1 MVITNAS
8 PKSFKTRPPVVVIM
22 GHIDH
27 GKSTLLDYI
36 RKSNVAGGEAGGI
49 TQHLGAYEVA
59 HVPEEGAGAGKSGL
73 ITFLDTPG
81 HEAFTGIRERGASA
95 ADIAILIVSGE
106 DGVKPQT
113 VEAYECIKK
122 ANIPFIVAI
131 TKIDKPSADIER
143 TKISLAEN
151 EIYLEGYGGDIS
163 FVPISSVTGKGI
175 PELLDMITLMAD
187 VADLRANFDAQPS
200 GIVVEA
206 HLNPKKGIAATL
218 IVKEGVLTSG
228 MHILADDAISPVR
241 IFENCYGRPIKEAK
255 PGRPARVIGFDKIP
269 GVGSIFHAFK
279 TKKEAEVAREIYKEK
294 FASDAEV
301 AKKAEKIKKDI
312 ADRAASSISSVSS
325 TGEKIP
331 AEAPTVTIPLI
342 IKADTVGSLEGI
354 RHEMKKLV
362 LNGVI
367 LHVIYDGIGEIS
379 ESDVKAGMA
388 NPATYILGFN
398 VEVDPKAAGIVERSG
413 VKVKTWNIIYKLV
426 EFLAE
431 LVKENKPK
439 VYVDEATGTL
449 KVMQVFSKA
458 KDKQIIGGKVQQ
470 GFIKLGSEVKILR
483 RDAEIGRGKIRELQQ
498 NKKKT
503 EEVNE
508 GYECG
513 LLVEAK
519 IEITI
524 GDKIQ
529 CFVVKEL

>member
-131 TKIDKPSADIER
+131 TKVDKPSADIER

-218 IVKEGVLTSG
+218 IVKEGVLASG

-255 PGRPARVIGFDKIP
+255 PGRPARVIGFDKTP
-269 GVGSIFHAFK
+269 GVGTIFHAFK

-294 FASDAEV
+294 FASDADV
-301 AKKAEKIKKDI
+301 AKKAEK
-312 ADRAASSISSVSS
+312 
-325 TGEKIP
+325 EKVEKP
-331 AEAPTVTIPLI
+331 LEEGAPTVTIPLI

-367 LHVIYDGIGEIS
+367 LHVIYDGIGEIK

-388 NPATYILGFN
+388 NTATYILGFN

-439 VYVDEATGTL
+439 VYADEATGTL